1 MYPLLQNLFKKI
13 MEAWEVNK
21 EEEDSK
27 RKALIITIVVNVLV
41 LVAIYFMVVWRQP
54 VPPIPQFGLELNLGF
69 TDVGSANNQTTS
81 PPSVNETQNVEAPA
95 PGEPSPEITKAA
107 VPVTQPETKAAKPT
121 PSESK
126 SSFETKSNVPSP
138 IEGADKTSEAV
149 KESTVPKEA
158 SKPVTKPA
166 EKEAEEI
173 VQKAEEKPKVDPR
186 AIFGAGG
193 TTGSSQQPSSGSN
206 QGNSTQ
212 RGDEGNPS
220 GTIDGRSIMQSGKGN
235 AGEGAGYNLDLA
247 GWDFASRPSIDDNVS
262 SRNGRIIFRITVD
275 DNGRIVQAIPLE
287 YNVSNEV
294 LTYYRGVVNQL
305 TFKRQSGN
313 PSAEYSTGK
322 ITFVI
327 KVD

>member
-1 MYPLLQNLFKKI
+1 

-21 EEEDSK
+21 EEEEKK
-27 RKALIITIVVNVLV
+27 RKALIITVVINVLL
-41 LVAIYFMVVWRQP
+41 LVAIYFIVVWRQP

-69 TDVGSANNQTTS
+69 TENGNANNQTTT
-81 PPSVNETQNVEAPA
+81 PPSVTEAPKTEAPA
-95 PGEPSPEITKAA
+95 PGEPAQEVNEAA
-107 VPVTQPETKAAKPT
+107 VPVTRPETKEAQPT

-138 IEGADKTSEAV
+138 IKGAEKTSEAV

-158 SKPVTKPA
+158 TKPVTKPA
-166 EKEAEEI
+166 EKEEVET
-173 VQKAEEKPKVDPR
+173 VQKAEEKPQVDPR

-193 TTGSSQQPSSGSN
+193 STGNNQQPASGSN
-206 QGNSTQ
+206 QGSSTQ
-212 RGDEGNPS
+212 TGDEGNPS

-247 GWDFASRPSIDDNVS
+247 GWDFASRPNIDDNVS

-294 LTYYRGVVNQL
+294 LTYYRGVVNQM

>member
-1 MYPLLQNLFKKI
+1 

-21 EEEDSK
+21 DEAENK
-27 RKALIITIVVNVLV
+27 RKAMIITAVINVLV
-41 LVAIYFMVVWRQP
+41 LVAIFFIVVWRQP
-54 VPPIPQFGLELNLGF
+54 VPPIPQYGLELNLGF
-69 TDVGSANNQTTS
+69 TEEGSGNTQTTA
-81 PPSVNETQNVEAPA
+81 PPAVSEAPNTEAPA
-95 PGEPSPEITKAA
+95 PGEPAPEISEAA
-107 VPVTQPETKAAKPT
+107 VPVAQPETKAAKPT

-126 SSFETKSNVPSP
+126 SSFETKSAVPSP
-138 IEGADKTSEAV
+138 IKGAEKTSEAV

-158 SKPVTKPA
+158 SKPVAKPA
-166 EKEAEEI
+166 EKAAEET

-193 TTGSSQQPSSGSN
+193 TAGTSRQPASGSN
-206 QGNSTQ
+206 QGTST
-212 RGDEGNPS
+212 RSGDEGNPA

-235 AGEGAGYNLDLA
+235 AGDGAGYNLDLA
-247 GWDFASRPSIDDNVS
+247 GWDFSSRPAISDNVS
-262 SRNGRIIFRITVD
+262 TRNGQIVFQITVD
-275 DNGRIVQAIPLE
+275 DNGRIVQAIPLT

-294 LTYYRGVVNQL
+294 LAYYRGVVNKL

-322 ITFVI
+322 ITFII

>member
-1 MYPLLQNLFKKI
+1 
-13 MEAWEVNK
+13 MEAWDVNK
-21 EEEDSK
+21 EEVENR
-27 RKALIITIVVNVLV
+27 RKAMIITAVVNVLV
-41 LVAIYFMVVWRQP
+41 LAAIYFMVVWRQP
-54 VPPIPQFGLELNLGF
+54 VPPIPQYGLELNLGF
-69 TDVGSANNQTTS
+69 TDAGSGNNQTTA
-81 PPSVNETQNVEAPA
+81 PPAVSEVQEPEAPA
-95 PGEPSPEITKAA
+95 PGEPSPEVTEAA

-138 IEGADKTSEAV
+138 IKGAEKTAKAI

-166 EKEAEEI
+166 EKEAEET

-193 TTGSSQQPSSGSN
+193 TTGRSQQQSSGSN
-206 QGNSTQ
+206 QGSSTQ
-212 RGDEGNPS
+212 RGDEGDPS

-235 AGEGAGYNLDLA
+235 AGDGAGYNLELA
-247 GWDFASRPSIDDNVS
+247 GWDFSSRPSINDNVS
-262 SRNGRIIFRITVD
+262 TRNGRIIFKITVD

-294 LTYYRGVVNQL
+294 LTYYRGVVNKL

-322 ITFVI
+322 ITFII